1 MGRSLLQARRRC
13 HWSPP
18 LTRQD
23 AAVYSIGHST
33 HSIGTFVALLK
44 ETHVA
49 AIADVRS
56 TPYSRWRPQF
66 NRDAL
71 RSSLAE
77 HNIAYVFLG
86 TELGG
91 RGTDGSARDE
101 HGRILYRYIAE
112 SAAFR
117 EGLRRVRAGSESM
130 RLALMC
136 AESEPLDCHRGI
148 LISRFLVAQGTR
160 VLHIHTDGQL
170 ETHRDAERRL
180 LRLMSLHELDLFRTE
195 DQILADAYERQE
207 ARIAHVMLNTPTED
221 EALR

>member
-1 MGRSLLQARRRC
+1 MM
-13 HWSPP
+13 
-18 LTRQD
+18 RQD
-23 AAVYSIGHST
+23 VAIYSIGHST
-33 HSIGTFVALLK
+33 HSIDIFVALLK
-44 ETHVA
+44 EARIA

-66 NRDAL
+66 NRDIL
-71 RSSLAE
+71 RNSLAE
-77 HNIAYVFLG
+77 YGIAYVFLG

-91 RGTDGSARDE
+91 RGTDDSARDE
-101 HGRILYRYIAE
+101 HGRVQYQYIAE

-117 EGLRRVRAGSESM
+117 EGMRRVRAGSERM

-148 LISRFLVAQGTR
+148 LISRLLVAQGTR
-160 VLHIHTDGQL
+160 VLHIHADGHL

-180 LRLMSLHELDLFRTE
+180 LCLMGLREPDLFRTD

-207 ARIAHVMLNTPTED
+207 ARISYVMPTIPAED
-221 EALR
+221 KAVR

>member
-1 MGRSLLQARRRC
+1 MM
-13 HWSPP
+13 
-18 LTRQD
+18 RQD
-23 AAVYSIGHST
+23 TGMYSIGHSV
-33 HSIGTFVALLK
+33 HSIDTFIALLK
-44 ETHVA
+44 ETRVA

-66 NRDAL
+66 NRDTL
-71 RSSLAE
+71 RNSLAE
-77 HNIAYVFLG
+77 HGITYVFLG

-101 HGRILYRYIAE
+101 HGRIQYRYIAE

-117 EGLRRVRAGSESM
+117 AGMRRVRAGSERM

-148 LISRFLVAQGTR
+148 LISRLLVAQGTQ
-160 VLHIHTDGQL
+160 VLHIHADGQL

-180 LRLMSLHELDLFRTE
+180 LRLMGLHEPDLFRTE

-207 ARIAHVMLNTPTED
+207 ARIAYAMPATPAED
-221 EALR
+221 KAVR